1 MASRRRPRS
10 TRSTRLR
17 TRSCPRSVSASS
29 ELWSRQP
36 ISAHSCRCCPDVT
49 AWCTS
54 PSSEGASASPRSKTW
69 SMSETSCASRSP
81 ISTIAGRSPLSSWP
95 KRKQQK
101 QRIHPRPSMP
111 PQPPAARSRALHRGA
126 RSDQTSDAVRRTTL
140 PGGLRVVTE
149 YVPSVHS
156 ASVGVWVGVGSR
168 DEGRSVA
175 GAAHF
180 LEHLLFKATPT
191 RTAVEIAQ
199 AVDAV
204 GGELNAFTARE
215 QTCYYA
221 HVLDT
226 DVELAV
232 DLVADVVLRGRCATD
247 DVELERDVVLEEIAM
262 RDDDPEDTLGDVF
275 LSAMF
280 GHHPVGRPV
289 IGSVE
294 SVSGMTRAQLHSFH
308 IRRYIPERMVV
319 AVAGNIDHDEV
330 VALVREHFGSRLVRG
345 RRPVA
350 PRKGTGRVPGRPT
363 LRLVNRDAEQTH
375 LSIGVRTPGRHW
387 EHRWALSVLNAA
399 LGGGLSSRLFQQ
411 IRETR
416 GLAYSVYSTVD
427 TFSDSGALSVYAACL
442 PERFDEVVR
451 VTTDVLDGVARDGIT
466 EAECRIAKGSL
477 RGGLVLGLED
487 SGSRMH
493 RIGRSELNYGEH
505 RSIEATLDLIDA
517 VTLDEV
523 NAVAAQLLKRSY
535 GAAVLGPQ

>member
-1 MASRRRPRS
+1 MPRPPTASSPSLRRSRRS
-10 TRSTRLR
+10 
-17 TRSCPRSVSASS
+17 
-29 ELWSRQP
+29 
-36 ISAHSCRCCPDVT
+36 D
-49 AWCTS
+49 
-54 PSSEGASASPRSKTW
+54 
-69 SMSETSCASRSP
+69 
-81 ISTIAGRSPLSSWP
+81 
-95 KRKQQK
+95 
-101 QRIHPRPSMP
+101 
-111 PQPPAARSRALHRGA
+111 AA
-126 RSDQTSDAVRRTTL
+126 DQTGLRRTVL

-149 YVPSVHS
+149 HVPSVHS

-191 RTAVEIAQ
+191 RTAVQIAQ

-204 GGELNAFTARE
+204 GGELNAFTSRE
-215 QTCYYA
+215 HTCYYA
-221 HVLDT
+221 HVLDS
-226 DVELAV
+226 DLALGV
-232 DLVADVVLRGRCATD
+232 DLVADVVLRGRCLAD
-247 DVELERDVVLEEIAM
+247 DVEIERDVVLEEIAM

-280 GHHPVGRPV
+280 GAHPVGRPV

-294 SVSGMTRAQLHSFH
+294 SISEMTRGQLHSFH
-308 IRRYIPERMVV
+308 VRRYTPDRMVV

-330 VALVREHFGSRLVRG
+330 VGLVREHFGPHLVRG
-345 RRPVA
+345 RSPVP
-350 PRKGTGRVPGRPT
+350 PRRGAGRVLGRPT
-363 LRLVNRDAEQTH
+363 LHLVRRDAEQTH
-375 LSIGVRTPGRHW
+375 LSMGVRTPGRHW

-427 TFSDSGALSVYAACL
+427 TFADSGALSIYAGSL

-451 VTTDVLDGVARDGIT
+451 VTTDVLADVARDGIT
-466 EAECRIAKGSL
+466 AEECRIAKGSL

-487 SGSRMH
+487 SASRMH
-493 RIGRSELNYGEH
+493 RIGRSELNHAEH
-505 RSIEATLDLIDA
+505 RTIADTLSRIDA

-523 NAVAAQLLKRSY
+523 NAVARQLLTRPF
-535 GAAVLGPQ
+535 GAAVLGPVRSRRALPRPLQRIPG